1 MALFTMILE
10 YRGTTAISQVRAGG
24 AKAALQKWTK
34 TFDYASVLGV
44 TGAAKSQLV
53 DAFTREE
60 PLPVKGTRHVWC
72 STALE
77 DGRMALLN
85 IIRPAD

>member
-10 YRGTTAISQVRAGG
+10 YRGTTAISQVRAAG
-24 AKAALQKWTK
+24 AKAAVQKWTK
-34 TFDYASVLGV
+34 TFDYGSVLGV
-44 TGAAKSQLV
+44 TAIAKSELV
-53 DAFTREE
+53 EGFTREE
-60 PLPVKGTRHVWC
+60 PVPVKDTRNVWC

-85 IIRPAD
+85 IVRTAE

>member
-24 AKAALQKWTK
+24 AKTALQKWTK
-34 TFDYASVLGV
+34 TFDYGSVLGV
-44 TGAAKSQLV
+44 TEAAKSQLV
-53 DAFTREE
+53 KAFTREE
-60 PLPVKGTRHVWC
+60 PLPVKNTRNVWC

-85 IIRPAD
+85 IVRTAD

>member
-10 YRGTTAISQVRAGG
+10 YRGTTAISQVRA
-24 AKAALQKWTK
+24 AAPKAALQKWTK
-34 TFDYASVLGV
+34 SFDYGSVLGV
-44 TGAAKSQLV
+44 TAVSRSQLLEG
-53 DAFTREE
+53 FTRED
-60 PLPVKGTRHVWC
+60 PVPVKDTKNVWC

-85 IIRPAD
+85 IVRTMD